1 MCIRELSNRCKDFE
15 AAVMA
20 NPDIPHLLWNG
31 SDATLQNGTPMKR
44 DKSGRIAYQKS
55 TFGYKCIAR
64 LNQYR
69 TELNARIK
77 DVAGQYTIF
86 ISILN

>member
-20 NPDIPHLLWNG
+20 NPDVSNLLWNG
-31 SDATLQNGTPMKR
+31 SDATVQEGMPMKR
-44 DKSGRIAYQKS
+44 DKSARVAYLNN

-77 DVAGQYTIF
+77 DVAGE
-86 ISILN
+86 